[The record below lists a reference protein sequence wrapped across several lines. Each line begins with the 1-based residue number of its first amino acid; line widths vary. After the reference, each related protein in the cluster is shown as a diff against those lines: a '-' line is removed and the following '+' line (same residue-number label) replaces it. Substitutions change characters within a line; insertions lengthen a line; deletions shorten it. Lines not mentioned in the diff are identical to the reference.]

1 MKFLFNIFKI
11 FLFYSFLLTSINA
24 EIIEKI
30 FINGNK
36 RISDKTIQMFA
47 NIEIKD
53 EISNKRLNLILKDLY
68 DTNYFEDVSISFEN
82 KILTIFVKENPIV
95 QKINYKGVKSKTL
108 LESII
113 ADKLIREKS
122 SYNLIILQDEKN
134 RLNKIVKDM
143 GYFNTE
149 IQISVE
155 KLDESLVNINFN
167 INLGDKA
174 KIKKISFIGNKVFKD
189 SKLKRIIASTEYK
202 FWKIIS
208 GKKYLNPSLVDLD
221 IRLLNNFYVNN
232 GYYNAAI
239 NSSFAKLL
247 NDNEFELIFN
257 IDAKDKI
264 YFGELYLDLPID
276 FDKQNFESINK
287 LFKKV
292 SNEPYSI
299 NTINKILKE
308 IDDITALEQY
318 QFIKAS
324 VVENI
329 VSDKINLTFKID
341 ETEKLYV
348 KKVNI
353 YGNTVTDEAVIR
365 NQLQLDEGDPYN
377 EILFKKSINNI
388 KSLNFFRSVDYNI
401 LNNDDLGTKTLE
413 IFIEE
418 KPTGEISATA
428 GFGTEGGSIGFGI
441 KENNFIGKGV
451 SLDSNFLLSEES
463 FKGKFGF
470 TNPNYKNSD
479 KSLSL
484 SIEATEND
492 NMEKFGYKSNK
503 TGFEIATNFEY
514 LDDFRLGL
522 GLTNFY
528 EVIKTDSTASEAQ
541 KKQKGNY
548 WDSFLNL
555 NFNYDKRNQKFQT
568 SSGYRSYYSLAL
580 PIISENNT
588 LKNFYNYSNYFDLY
602 DQNISSF
609 SLMFRTANSITNN
622 DVKLSERINLPSSKL
637 RGFEAGRVGPKDGD
651 DFVGGNYAA
660 AVNFSSTLPQLLEES
675 QNVDFS
681 FFIDVANIWGVDY
694 DNSIDDNGAIR
705 SSTGIA
711 LDWFTPVG
719 PLSFSLALP
728 ITKKN
733 GDKTET
739 FRFNLGTSF

>member
-11 FLFYSFLLTSINA
+11 FIFYSFLLTTINA

-68 DTNYFEDVSISFEN
+68 DTNYFEDVSVSFEN

-257 IDAKDKI
+257 IEAKDKI

-299 NTINKILKE
+299 NAINKILKE

-401 LNNDDLGTKTLE
+401 LDNDDLGTKTLE

-463 FKGKFGF
+463 FKGKFAF

-568 SSGYRSYYSLAL
+568 SSGYSSYYSLAL

-609 SLMFRTANSITNN
+609 SLMFRTANSITND

-637 RGFEAGRVGPKDGD
+637 RGFEAGRVGPKDGE

-660 AVNFSSTLPQLLEES
+660 SVNFSSTLPQLLEES

>member
-30 FINGNK
+30 FINGNN
-36 RISDKTIQMFA
+36 RISDMTIQMFA
-47 NIEIKD
+47 NVEIKD

-68 DTNYFEDVSISFEN
+68 GTNYFEDVSVSFEN

-463 FKGKFGF
+463 FKGKFAF

-609 SLMFRTANSITNN
+609 SLMFRTANSITND

-637 RGFEAGRVGPKDGD
+637 RGFEAGRVGPKDGE

-660 AVNFSSTLPQLLEES
+660 SVNFSSTLPQLLEES

-739 FRFNLGTSF
+739 FRFSLGTSF

>member
-68 DTNYFEDVSISFEN
+68 GTNYFEDVSVSFEN

-113 ADKLIREKS
+113 SDKLIREKS

-149 IQISVE
+149 IEISVE

-257 IDAKDKI
+257 IEAKDKI

-299 NTINKILKE
+299 NAINKILKE

-401 LNNDDLGTKTLE
+401 LDNDDLGTKTLE

-463 FKGKFGF
+463 FKGKFAF

-609 SLMFRTANSITNN
+609 SLMFRTANSITND
-622 DVKLSERINLPSSKL
+622 DVKLSERINLPSSRL
-637 RGFEAGRVGPKDGD
+637 RGFEAGRVGPKDGE
-651 DFVGGNYAA
+651 DFIGGNYAA
-660 AVNFSSTLPQLLEES
+660 SVNFSSTLPQLLEES

>member
-68 DTNYFEDVSISFEN
+68 DTNYFEDVSVSFEN

-463 FKGKFGF
+463 FKGKFAF

-609 SLMFRTANSITNN
+609 SLMFRTANSITND

-637 RGFEAGRVGPKDGD
+637 RGFEAGRVGPKDGE

-660 AVNFSSTLPQLLEES
+660 SVNFSSTLPQLLEES

-739 FRFNLGTSF
+739 FRFSLGTSF

>member
-257 IDAKDKI
+257 IEAKDKI

-463 FKGKFGF
+463 FKGKFAF

-609 SLMFRTANSITNN
+609 SLMFRTANSITND

-711 LDWFTPVG
+711 LDWFTPIG
-719 PLSFSLALP
+719 PLNFSLALP
-728 ITKKN
+728 ITKKD
-733 GDKTET
+733 GDKTEN

>member
-463 FKGKFGF
+463 FKGKFAF

-609 SLMFRTANSITNN
+609 SLMFRTANSITND

-637 RGFEAGRVGPKDGD
+637 RGFEAGRVGPKDGE

-660 AVNFSSTLPQLLEES
+660 SVNFSSTLPQLLEES

-711 LDWFTPVG
+711 LDWFTPIG
-719 PLSFSLALP
+719 PLNFSLALP
-728 ITKKN
+728 ITKKD

>member
-463 FKGKFGF
+463 FKGKFAF

-609 SLMFRTANSITNN
+609 SLMFRTANSITND

-637 RGFEAGRVGPKDGD
+637 RGFEAGRVGPKDGE

-660 AVNFSSTLPQLLEES
+660 SVNFSSTLPQLLEES

-711 LDWFTPVG
+711 LDWFTPIG
-719 PLSFSLALP
+719 PLNFSLALP
-728 ITKKN
+728 ITKKD
-733 GDKTET
+733 GDKTEN